1 MPYSHLFKSFEVRN
15 LVIPNRILMA
25 AMGNN
30 LSGAD
35 GIVTPRT
42 RAYYLER
49 AKGGVGMII
58 TEAVAVNLAGRHR
71 VGSLCLFDSSHEDG
85 MRRLVE
91 DIHQAGSKVAIQLNH
106 AGRLVDPKVSGG
118 RVVGPSKI
126 PALLGKTFPSPLSVK
141 EIQEI
146 VSDFARA
153 AQRALLLGFDA
164 VEIHGAHG
172 YLIHQFFSPRSNQ
185 RQDQY
190 GGGLRGRKR
199 FPLEIV
205 KSVRESVGNHMPIIF
220 RISAEEYEQGGY
232 SLAEAISLGKALKDA
247 GVDILHVSAGTT
259 ERPQSS
265 LYTIQPQALP
275 EGCLIQFAERF
286 RKEVGPPVIGVG
298 RIASPEFADRL
309 LMENRVDLVASG
321 RGLLADPHW
330 PNKAAGKTKGP
341 IRRCL
346 ACNRCVETITNQN
359 PIACCVNPLT
369 GNENSFTLKKASR
382 PLKIALVG
390 AGPAGLEAACT
401 AASLGHRVL
410 LYEKERRIGGQLWDA
425 AVPPNKTS
433 LKNLISYYE
442 TRLAQS
448 EIEVHLEEEF
458 TEKTLQGQT
467 VDAVILATGSCATR
481 PSVPGVNQPHVLT
494 ARDVLADPSTLGER
508 LLVVGG
514 GWVGCETAEYLAH
527 KGKTVRLI
535 EMLDDIALDVEPRT
549 RILLLQRLAR
559 YGVEITTG
567 CKLKSIGNDDI
578 VAEVEGRELT
588 IPADTVVLAVGC
600 RANTELESKLKK
612 GHYKV
617 YTIGDCRDPANIKAA
632 VHQGFR
638 VICEHLETAELGEY
652 LCQQQC

>member
-1 MPYSHLFKSFEVRN
+1 MPYSRLFESFKVRN

-25 AMGNN
+25 PMGNN

-49 AKGGVGMII
+49 ARGGVGMII
-58 TEAVAVNLAGRHR
+58 TEAVAVNLTGRHR
-71 VGSLCLFDSSHEDG
+71 AGSLCLFDSAHEDG

-91 DIHQAGSKVAIQLNH
+91 DIHHAGSKVAIQLNH
-106 AGRLVDPKVSGG
+106 AGRLVDPEVSAG
-118 RVVGPSKI
+118 RVVGPSEI
-126 PALLGKTFPSPLSVK
+126 PALLGKALPSPLSVR
-141 EIQEI
+141 EIQET

-153 AQRALLLGFDA
+153 AQMAVVLGFDA

-185 RQDQY
+185 RKDQY
-190 GGGLRGRKR
+190 GGSLKGRMR
-199 FPLEIV
+199 FSLEIV
-205 KSVRESVGNHMPIIF
+205 KSVRQSVGNHLPIIF
-220 RISAEEYEQGGY
+220 RISAEEYEEGGY
-232 SLAEAISLGKALKDA
+232 SLAEAISLGKALRDA

-275 EGCLIQFAERF
+275 EGCLIQFAEKF

-298 RIASPEFADRL
+298 RIASPEFAERL

-321 RGLLADPHW
+321 RGLLADPQW
-330 PNKAAGKTKGP
+330 PKKAAGKTKGP

-359 PIACCVNPLT
+359 PIVCCVNPLT
-369 GNENSFTLKKASR
+369 GNEARFPLKKASR
-382 PLKIALVG
+382 PKKIVLVG

-401 AASLGHRVL
+401 AAALGHRVS
-410 LYEKERRIGGQLWDA
+410 LYEKESRIGGQLWDA
-425 AVPPNKTS
+425 AVPPNKA
-433 LKNLISYYE
+433 LLQNLIKYYE
-442 TRLAQS
+442 SRLAQS
-448 EIEVHLEEEF
+448 DVEVHLEEEF
-458 TEKTLQGQT
+458 TQKTLQGQT

-481 PSVPGVNQPHVLT
+481 PSIPGVNQPHVLT
-494 ARDVLADPSTLGER
+494 ARDVLADPSTTGER
-508 LLVVGG
+508 IVVVGG
-514 GWVGCETAEYLAH
+514 GWVGCETAEFLAH
-527 KGKTVRLI
+527 EGKTVRLI
-535 EMLDDIALDVEPRT
+535 EMLDDIALDAEPRT

-559 YGVEITTG
+559 LGIEITTG
-567 CKLKSIGNDDI
+567 CKLKSIGRDDI
-578 VAEVEGRELT
+578 AAEVEGRELK
-588 IPADTVVLAVGC
+588 IPVDTVVLAVGC
-600 RANTELESKLKK
+600 RANTELEIKLKA

-617 YTIGDCRDPANIKAA
+617 YTIGDCRDPANIKEA

-638 VICEHLETAELGEY
+638 VICECLETDD
-652 LCQQQC
+652 

>member
-1 MPYSHLFKSFEVRN
+1 MRSMPYSHLFKSFKVRN

-30 LSGAD
+30 LSGT
-35 GIVTPRT
+35 GGMVTPRT

-49 AKGGVGMII
+49 ARGGVGMII
-58 TEAVAVNLAGRHR
+58 TEAVAVNLTGRHR
-71 VGSLCLFDSSHEDG
+71 AGSLCLFDGSHEDG
-85 MRRLVE
+85 LRRLVE

-118 RVVGPSKI
+118 RIVGPSEI
-126 PALLGKTFPSPLSVK
+126 PALLGKTLPSPLTVK
-141 EIQEI
+141 EIQET

-153 AQRALLLGFDA
+153 AQRAVVLGFDA

-185 RQDQY
+185 RADPY
-190 GGGLRGRKR
+190 GGSLKGRMR

-205 KSVRESVGNHMPIIF
+205 KSVRESVGSHLPLIF
-220 RISAEEYEQGGY
+220 RISAEEYEAGGY
-232 SLAEAISLGKALKDA
+232 PLAQAISLGKALRDA

-275 EGCLIQFAERF
+275 EGCLIHFAERF
-286 RKEVGPPVIGVG
+286 REEVGPPVIGVG
-298 RIASPEFADRL
+298 RITSPEFAEQL
-309 LMENRVDLVASG
+309 LLENRVDLVASG
-321 RGLLADPHW
+321 RGLLADPQW

-359 PIACCVNPLT
+359 PIICCVNPLT
-369 GNENSFTLKKASR
+369 GNENRFPLKKTKR
-382 PLKIALVG
+382 PQKIALVG

-410 LYEKERRIGGQLWDA
+410 LYEKEGRIGGQLRAA
-425 AVPPNKTS
+425 AVPPNKA
-433 LKNLISYYE
+433 LLNNLIDYYE
-442 TRLAQS
+442 SRLAQS
-448 EIEVHLEEEF
+448 EIEVHLEAEF
-458 TEKTLQGQT
+458 TEKTLQGKT

-481 PSVPGVNQPHVLT
+481 PALPGANQPHVIT
-494 ARDVLADPSTLGER
+494 ARDVLADPSASGER
-508 LLVVGG
+508 ILVVGG
-514 GWVGCETAEYLAH
+514 GWVGCETAEFLAH
-527 KGKTVRLI
+527 EGKNVRLI

-549 RILLLQRLAR
+549 RILLLERLAR
-559 YGVEITTG
+559 LGIETTTG
-567 CKLKSIGNDDI
+567 CKLKSIGRDDT
-578 VAEVEGRELT
+578 VAEVQGRELR
-588 IPADTVVLAVGC
+588 IPADTVVFAVGC
-600 RANTELESKLKK
+600 RTNTELQNKLKAD
-612 GHYKV
+612 HYKV

-638 VICEHLETAELGEY
+638 VICEQLEMGD
-652 LCQQQC
+652 

>member
-1 MPYSHLFKSFEVRN
+1 MPYSHLFKPFKVRN

-25 AMGNN
+25 PMGNN
-30 LSGAD
+30 LSGTE

-49 AKGGVGMII
+49 ARGGVGMII
-58 TEAVAVNLAGRHR
+58 TEAVAVNLTGRHR
-71 VGSLCLFDSSHEDG
+71 AGSLCLFDSSHEDG
-85 MRRLVE
+85 MHRLVE

-118 RVVGPSKI
+118 RIVGPSEI
-126 PALLGKTFPSPLSVK
+126 PAISGKTLPKALSIG
-141 EIQEI
+141 EIQQT

-153 AQRALLLGFDA
+153 ARKALLLGFDA

-185 RQDQY
+185 RDDRY
-190 GGGLRGRKR
+190 GRNLKGRMR
-199 FPLEIV
+199 FALEIA
-205 KSVRESVGNHMPIIF
+205 KFVRESVGDHIPTIF
-220 RISAEEYEQGGY
+220 RISAEEYEEGGY
-232 SLAEAISLGKALKDA
+232 SLAEAISLGRALRGA
-247 GVDILHVSAGTT
+247 GVDMLHVSAGTT

-265 LYTIQPQALP
+265 LYVIQPQALP
-275 EGCLIQFAERF
+275 EGCLIQYAERF

-298 RIASPEFADRL
+298 RIASPEFAERL
-309 LMENRVDLVASG
+309 LAENRVDLIASG
-321 RGLLADPHW
+321 RGLLADPQW

-359 PIACCVNPLT
+359 PIICCVNPLT
-369 GNENSFTLKKASR
+369 GNENSFALKKTSR
-382 PLKIALVG
+382 PQKIALVG

-410 LYEKERRIGGQLWDA
+410 LYEKEHRIGGQLWDA
-425 AVPPNKTS
+425 AVPPNKAS

-442 TRLAQS
+442 SRLAHS
-448 EIEVHLEEEF
+448 EIEVHLGEEF
-458 TEKTLQGQT
+458 TEETLRGQT

-481 PSVPGVNQPHVLT
+481 PAIPGVNQPHVLT
-494 ARDVLADPSTLGER
+494 ARDVLAHPSRSGER
-508 LLVVGG
+508 IVVVGG
-514 GWVGCETAEYLAH
+514 GWVGCETAEFLAH

-535 EMLDDIALDVEPRT
+535 EMLDDIAMDVEPRT
-549 RILLLQRLAR
+549 RILLLQRLER
-559 YGVEITTG
+559 HGIEITTG
-567 CKLKSIGNDDI
+567 CQLKSVGTDDI
-578 VAEVEGRELT
+578 VAEVAGRQLR
-588 IPADTVVLAVGC
+588 IPVDTVVLAVGC
-600 RANTELESKLKK
+600 RANTELEIRLKK
-612 GHYKV
+612 SHYKV

-638 VICEHLETAELGEY
+638 VICEQLETAD
-652 LCQQQC
+652 

>member
-1 MPYSHLFKSFEVRN
+1 
-15 LVIPNRILMA
+15 
-25 AMGNN
+25 
-30 LSGAD
+30 
-35 GIVTPRT
+35 
-42 RAYYLER
+42 
-49 AKGGVGMII
+49 
-58 TEAVAVNLAGRHR
+58 VAVNLTGRHR
-71 VGSLCLFDSSHEDG
+71 AGSLCLFDDSHEDG

-118 RVVGPSKI
+118 RVVGPSEI
-126 PALLGKTFPSPLSVK
+126 PAILGKTLPRALSVT
-141 EIQEI
+141 EIRQT

-153 AQRALLLGFDA
+153 AQRALSLGFDA

-185 RQDQY
+185 REDPY
-190 GGGLRGRKR
+190 GGSLKGRMR
-199 FPLEIV
+199 FPLEIA
-205 KSVRESVGNHMPIIF
+205 KSVRESVRDQMPIIF
-220 RISAEEYEQGGY
+220 RISAEEYEDGGY

-265 LYTIQPQALP
+265 LYVIQPQALP

-298 RIASPEFADRL
+298 RITSPEFAEQL
-309 LMENRVDLVASG
+309 LLENRVDLVASG
-321 RGLLADPHW
+321 RALLADPQW

-369 GNENSFTLKKASR
+369 GNENRFPLKKASR
-382 PLKIALVG
+382 PQKIALVG

-401 AASLGHRVL
+401 AACLGHRVL
-410 LYEKERRIGGQLWDA
+410 LYEKESRIGGQLWDA
-425 AVPPNKTS
+425 AVPPNKAS

-442 TRLAQS
+442 SRLAQS

-458 TEKTLQGQT
+458 TEKTLQGQA

-481 PSVPGVNQPHVLT
+481 PSIPGMNQSHVLT
-494 ARDVLADPSTLGER
+494 ARDVLADPSSLGEKI
-508 LLVVGG
+508 LVVGG
-514 GWVGCETAEYLAH
+514 GWVGCETAEFLAH
-527 KGKTVRLI
+527 QGKAVRLI

-559 YGVEITTG
+559 IGVEITTG
-567 CKLKSIGNDDI
+567 CTLTSIGSDDI
-578 VAEVEGRELT
+578 VAQVEGRELK
-588 IPADTVVLAVGC
+588 ISVDTVVLAVGC
-600 RANTELESKLKK
+600 RANTELESKLKE

-638 VICEHLETAELGEY
+638 VICESLEIERIIRHSA
-652 LCQQQC
+652 LCGRG